1 MIREPRRARIVVVD
15 DNRFDR
21 ELVREA
27 LEAEIGS
34 SALLEELSV
43 ECCDSGE
50 AALALL
56 DAEPAD
62 VVISDLTMPGLS
74 GLDLLERINREH
86 PETDFVLL
94 TANATVDSAVEALRR
109 RAFDYLRK
117 PIQPGEL
124 AHAVQRTLTQRW
136 LVRENERLG

>member
-43 ECCDSGE
+43 ECCNSGE
-50 AALALL
+50 AALASL

-74 GLDLLERINREH
+74 R
-86 PETDFVLL
+86 P
-94 TANATVDSAVEALRR
+94 
-109 RAFDYLRK
+109 
-117 PIQPGEL
+117 
-124 AHAVQRTLTQRW
+124 
-136 LVRENERLG
+136 